1 MSASAFLSLLWSGV
15 LMIGALLLLRIARV
29 RDSDSDSAHRSMR

>member
-15 LMIGALLLLRIARV
+15 LVIGALLLLRMARV
-29 RDSDSDSAHRSMR
+29 GNSDTDSAHRGMR